1 MRDYTA
7 GMWIFGRIVDRYATD
22 GYGPSVGTLQQIEL
36 ASQSGIVGLDVN
48 FPFPEAGLDADEVRR
63 ALDSAGLH
71 AVCVTPIIY
80 GGRFRRGSFTNP
92 DAALRREAVE
102 LSAAAVEAASVLGA
116 GYVKF
121 WPGQDGYDYPFQCD
135 YGEYRRLATE
145 GVRSVASS
153 FPETRFGIEYKL
165 KEPRNRLFWSSAA
178 ATLLAID
185 QIGLDNIGVVI
196 DFGHSLFAKEN
207 PAEMLHL
214 VHSAGRLVDIELDD
228 NYREWDDDLTVGS
241 VHLVETLEFL
251 LMMRTIGWGRPVKLD
266 LFPFRENAV
275 AAVQASIETLR
286 QLEERCD
293 RLDIESLRRAQQD
306 QDAISAQRVARAAL
320 LG

>member
-1 MRDYTA
+1 
-7 GMWIFGRIVDRYATD
+7 
-22 GYGPSVGTLQQIEL
+22 
-36 ASQSGIVGLDVN
+36 
-48 FPFPEAGLDADEVRR
+48 
-63 ALDSAGLH
+63 
-71 AVCVTPIIY
+71 VCVTPIIY

-196 DFGHSLFAKEN
+196 DFGHSL
-207 PAEMLHL
+207 
-214 VHSAGRLVDIELDD
+214 VDIELDD